1 MPMPR
6 KMFFEGRARDCAV
19 LASSASNRTERAA
32 LMALRRWYLQQ
43 LGTRRMRRPML

>member
-6 KMFFEGRARDCAV
+6 EMFFEGRARDCAV
-19 LASSASNRTERAA
+19 LASSASSRDERAA

-43 LGTRRMRRPML
+43 LGAGRTRRAML